1 MVGHGHAFHY
11 STNNTEDDTMNDQA
25 DLPAVSMA
33 NTKKE
38 LLEAYEIAKKRVEN
52 QSKDLLDA
60 EKARK
65 RMEKK
70 VATATAD
77 AQAAQDPVQRLH
89 DLRSTISRELGDLA
103 ERFEN
108 EIETYRKIQSAI
120 ETKQADLDTIYQV
133 ETAAS
138 DLAALID
145 AQRIKKEQFDQE
157 MSSQKAAFETEIQE
171 MRTQWQREKTDHE
184 RQVAEEKASLK
195 KDRQREKEEYEYAF
209 TREKAQ
215 RKNALEDELQ
225 ALAKEIAAK
234 RSEFESGVQERTAAL
249 DVREEAVGARE
260 KEMDNLHKEVDVFPK
275 RLETAIQSAAAD
287 TTKQL
292 TRDFESDKAL
302 IQARF
307 DGEKNVLVG
316 KIEALEKM
324 VASQDAQIK
333 DLSRKS
339 EQAYE
344 KVQDIA
350 NKAVSA
356 SHRDSYVPSSSRSG
370 IAVREEDQG

>member
-1 MVGHGHAFHY
+1 M
-11 STNNTEDDTMNDQA
+11 TDQA
-25 DLPAVSMA
+25 ELPAVSMA

-38 LLEAYEIAKKRVEN
+38 LLEAYEIAKKRFES

-65 RMEKK
+65 RMEKQ

-77 AQAAQDPVQRLH
+77 TQAAQDPVKRLH
-89 DLRSTISRELGDLA
+89 DLRGAISRELGDLA
-103 ERFEN
+103 ERFEE

-120 ETKQADLDTIYQV
+120 ETKQAELDTIYEV

-138 DLAALID
+138 DLAALIE
-145 AQRIKKEQFDQE
+145 AQRAKKEQFDQE
-157 MSSQKAAFETEIQE
+157 TAAEKVAFETEME
-171 MRTQWQREKTDHE
+171 DLRNQWQREKTDHD

-195 KDRQREKEEYEYAF
+195 KERQREKEEYEYVFA
-209 TREKAQ
+209 REKAQ

-225 ALAKEIAAK
+225 ALEKEIAAK
-234 RSEFESGVQERTAAL
+234 RSDFDQSVQERTAVL
-249 DVREEAVGARE
+249 DAREEAMEAKE
-260 KEMDNLHKEVDVFPK
+260 KDMADLRKEVDGFPK
-275 RLETAIQSAAAD
+275 RLDAAVQKSVAD

-292 TRDFESDKAL
+292 TRDFESEKAL
-302 IQARF
+302 MQARF
-307 DGEKNVLVG
+307 DGEKNVLTG

-324 VASQDAQIK
+324 AASQAAQIV
-333 DLSRKS
+333 DLSKKS

-356 SHRDSYVPSSSRSG
+356 SRGESYSLPPSRSG
-370 IAVREEDQG
+370 VSVRDEEQG

>member
-1 MVGHGHAFHY
+1 M
-11 STNNTEDDTMNDQA
+11 TDQA

-38 LLEAYEIAKKRVEN
+38 LLEAYETAKKRFDS

-65 RMEKK
+65 RLEKK
-70 VATATAD
+70 AAAATAD
-77 AQAAQDPVQRLH
+77 AQAAQDPVKRLH
-89 DLRSTISRELGDLA
+89 ELRGAISRELGDLA
-103 ERFEN
+103 ERFEK
-108 EIETYRKIQSAI
+108 EIETYRKIQAAI
-120 ETKQADLDTIYQV
+120 ETKQAELDTIYEV

-145 AQRIKKEQFDQE
+145 AQRVKKEQFEQKVAA
-157 MSSQKAAFETEIQE
+157 QKAAFEAE
-171 MRTQWQREKTDHE
+171 MEELRNRWQREKNEHD
-184 RQVAEEKASLK
+184 RQATEENAALK
-195 KDRQREKEEYEYAF
+195 KERQREKEEYEYAF
-209 TREKAQ
+209 TREKEQ

-225 ALAKEIAAK
+225 ALEKEIAAR
-234 RSEFESGVQERTAAL
+234 RSDFENSVKERAAGL
-249 DVREEAVGARE
+249 DASEAAINAREE
-260 KEMDNLHKEVDVFPK
+260 EMDALQKEVEGFPK
-275 RLETAIQSAAAD
+275 RLDAAVQKALTE

-302 IQARF
+302 MQARF
-307 DGEKNVLVG
+307 DGEKNVLSG

-324 VASQDAQIK
+324 AASQAAQIS
-333 DLSRKS
+333 DLSQKS
-339 EQAYE
+339 EKAYE

-356 SHRDSYVPSSSRSG
+356 SRRESYAQPPSRSG
-370 IAVREEDQG
+370 VSVRDEDQG

>member
-1 MVGHGHAFHY
+1 
-11 STNNTEDDTMNDQA
+11 MNDQA

-38 LLEAYEIAKKRVEN
+38 LLEAYEIAKQRVEN

-65 RMEKK
+65 RMEKQ

-77 AQAAQDPVQRLH
+77 AQTAQDPVQRLH
-89 DLRSTISRELGDLA
+89 DLRGAISRELGDLA

-120 ETKQADLDTIYQV
+120 ETKQAELDTIYQV

-145 AQRIKKEQFDQE
+145 AQRIKKEQFNQE
-157 MSSQKAAFETEIQE
+157 MSTQKAAFETEMDE
-171 MRTQWQREKTDHE
+171 LRTQWQREKADHD
-184 RQVAEEKASLK
+184 RQTAEENASLK

-209 TREKAQ
+209 AREKAQ
-215 RKNALEDELQ
+215 RINALEDELQ
-225 ALAKEIAAK
+225 ALEKEIAAK
-234 RSEFESGVQERTAAL
+234 RSEFDSSVQERTAAL
-249 DVREEAVGARE
+249 DTREEAVAARE
-260 KEMDNLHKEVDVFPK
+260 KEMDALQKEVDGFSK
-275 RLETAIQSAAAD
+275 RLDTAVQAAVAD
-287 TTKQL
+287 TTKQMF
-292 TRDFESDKAL
+292 RDFESEKAL
-302 IQARF
+302 MQARF
-307 DGEKNVLVG
+307 DGEKNVQAG
-316 KIEALEKM
+316 KIEALDKM

-350 NKAVSA
+350 NKAVTA
-356 SHRDSYVPSSSRSG
+356 SRRDSYAAPSSRG
-370 IAVREEDQG
+370 AIPVRDEDQG

>member
-1 MVGHGHAFHY
+1 MKGDAM
-11 STNNTEDDTMNDQA
+11 TDQA
-25 DLPAVSMA
+25 DLPNVSMA

-38 LLEAYEIAKKRVEN
+38 LLEAYQTAKKLFES

-77 AQAAQDPVQRLH
+77 AQAAQDPVKRLH
-89 DLRSTISRELGDLA
+89 DLRGAISRELGDLA
-103 ERFEN
+103 QRFEN
-108 EIETYRKIQSAI
+108 EIETYRKIQTAI
-120 ETKQADLDTIYQV
+120 ESKQAELDTIYEV

-145 AQRIKKEQFDQE
+145 AQRVQKEQFNQE
-157 MSSQKAAFETEIQE
+157 MEAQKAAFESEIE
-171 MRTQWQREKTDHE
+171 ELRAQREREKVNHD
-184 RQVAEEKASLK
+184 RQVAEEKATLEK
-195 KDRQREKEEYEYAF
+195 ERQREKEEYEYSF
-209 TREKAQ
+209 TREKEQ

-225 ALAKEIAAK
+225 ALEKEIAIK
-234 RSEFESGVQERTAAL
+234 RNDFERAVKERTEAL
-249 DVREEAVGARE
+249 DAREETITDRE
-260 KEMDNLHKEVDVFPK
+260 KVVDALQKEVDSFPE
-275 RLETAIQSAAAD
+275 RLDAAIQAAVVD

-292 TRDFESDKAL
+292 SRDFESDKAL
-302 IQARF
+302 MQARF
-307 DGEKNVLVG
+307 DGEKNVLAG

-324 VASQDAQIK
+324 VTAQAAQIG
-333 DLSRKS
+333 DLSKKS
-339 EQAYE
+339 ELAYE

-356 SHRDSYVPSSSRSG
+356 SRRERYEQPAPHAG
-370 IAVREEDQG
+370 IPVREEKHS

>member
-1 MVGHGHAFHY
+1 M
-11 STNNTEDDTMNDQA
+11 TDQT
-25 DLPAVSMA
+25 DVPAVSMA

-38 LLEAYEIAKKRVEN
+38 LLEAYEIAKKRVES

-65 RMEKK
+65 RMEKQ
-70 VATATAD
+70 VSTATAD

-89 DLRSTISRELGDLA
+89 DLRSAISRELGDLA

-120 ETKQADLDTIYQV
+120 ETKQAELDTIYQV

-145 AQRIKKEQFDQE
+145 AQRIKKERFDQE
-157 MSSQKAAFETEIQE
+157 MSTQKADFEADMQE
-171 MRTQWQREKTDHE
+171 KRTQWQREKTDHD
-184 RQVAEEKASLK
+184 RQVAEENASLK
-195 KDRQREKEEYEYAF
+195 KDRQREKEEYEYAIA
-209 TREKAQ
+209 REKAQ

-225 ALAKEIAAK
+225 SLEKEIAAK
-234 RSEFESGVQERTAAL
+234 RSDFESSVQERTAAL
-249 DVREEAVGARE
+249 DVREEAVAARE
-260 KEMDNLHKEVDVFPK
+260 KEMDNLQKEVDGFPK
-275 RLETAIQSAAAD
+275 RLETAIQSAVED

-292 TRDFESDKAL
+292 TRDFESEKAL
-302 IQARF
+302 MQARF
-307 DGEKNVLVG
+307 DGEKNVLAG

-324 VASQDAQIK
+324 VASQEAQIK
-333 DLSRKS
+333 DLSKKS

-350 NKAVSA
+350 NKAVTA
-356 SHRDSYVPSSSRSG
+356 SRRDSYTPPSSRSA
-370 IAVREEDQG
+370 ISFREEDQG

>member
-1 MVGHGHAFHY
+1 
-11 STNNTEDDTMNDQA
+11 MNDQA

-38 LLEAYEIAKKRVEN
+38 LLEAYEIAKKRFES

-65 RMEKK
+65 RMEKE

-77 AQAAQDPVQRLH
+77 TQAAQDPVKRLH
-89 DLRSTISRELGDLA
+89 DLRGAISRELGDLA
-103 ERFEN
+103 ERFEE

-120 ETKQADLDTIYQV
+120 ETKQAELDTIYEV

-138 DLAALID
+138 DLAALIE
-145 AQRIKKEQFDQE
+145 AQRAKKEQFDQE
-157 MSSQKAAFETEIQE
+157 TAARKAAFETEME
-171 MRTQWQREKTDHE
+171 ELRGHWQREKTEHD

-195 KDRQREKEEYEYAF
+195 KERQREKEEYEYTF

-215 RKNALEDELQ
+215 RKNALEDELS
-225 ALAKEIAAK
+225 ALEKEIAAK
-234 RSEFESGVQERTAAL
+234 RSDFEASVQERTTTLNA
-249 DVREEAVGARE
+249 REEALAAKE
-260 KEMDNLHKEVDVFPK
+260 KEIDGLQKEVDGFSK
-275 RLETAIQSAAAD
+275 RLDAAVQKAVAD

-302 IQARF
+302 MQARF
-307 DGEKNVLVG
+307 DGEKNVLAG

-324 VASQDAQIK
+324 VSAQAAQIA
-333 DLSRKS
+333 DLSKKS

-350 NKAVSA
+350 NKAVNA
-356 SHRDSYVPSSSRSG
+356 SRRERYPQPPSRSG
-370 IAVREEDQG
+370 ISVRDEEQG